1 MDESLL
7 KQCTLCPREC
17 RVNRLE
23 GQLGFC
29 RADGQ
34 VEIARAA
41 LHHWEEPCLSG
52 EKGSG
57 TIFFSHCTLGCVFCQ
72 NYEISTM
79 GKGKVISIERLAD
92 ICLELQEKGAHN
104 INFVTPTHYTI
115 QIIEAIKLA
124 RAKGL
129 HLPIVYNTSGYEK
142 VETLKRL
149 EGYIDIYL
157 PDFKYF
163 KSSYGKKYSRAA
175 HYSDYAKA
183 AIGEMVRQVGTAC
196 FNEAGMMVKGV
207 IVRHLMLPGLLF
219 DSKHIVEYLYN
230 TYKDQVYMSLM
241 NQYTP
246 LKHVA
251 KYPELNRPLSPKH
264 YDYMVEYALAI
275 GIENGFIQ
283 EGETNKES
291 FIPPFNEE
299 GAEPFSSN

>member
-1 MDESLL
+1 MDKSLL

-17 RVNRLE
+17 KVNRLE

-41 LHHWEEPCLSG
+41 LHYWEEPCLSG

-92 ICLELQEKGAHN
+92 ICLELQAKGAYN

-149 EGYIDIYL
+149 EGYVDIYL

-163 KSSYGKKYSRAA
+163 KSSYGKKYSRASR
-175 HYSDYAKA
+175 YSDYAKA
-183 AIGEMVRQVGTAC
+183 AIQEMVRQVGTAY

-219 DSKHIVEYLYN
+219 DSKHIVEYLYK
-230 TYKDQVYMSLM
+230 TYKDQIYISLM

-264 YDYMVEYALAI
+264 YDYMVDYALAI

-299 GAEPFSSN
+299 GVEPFSSN